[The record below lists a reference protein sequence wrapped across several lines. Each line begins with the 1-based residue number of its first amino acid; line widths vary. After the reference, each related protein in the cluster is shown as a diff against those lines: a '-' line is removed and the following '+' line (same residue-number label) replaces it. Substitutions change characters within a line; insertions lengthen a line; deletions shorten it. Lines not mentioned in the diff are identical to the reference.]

1 VATGAQ
7 GWMPSRLCR
16 PRDDGQTTSS
26 AAGRR
31 SLAVIEALVRGLL
44 EHRHLSGGTAIF
56 MALGVFGG
64 DEAARRSNV
73 IPLNQAFGRL
83 K

>member
-1 VATGAQ
+1 MDALEA
-7 GWMPSRLCR
+7 CR
-16 PRDDGQTTSS
+16 PRDDGQTKSS

-56 MALGVFGG
+56 MALGLFGG